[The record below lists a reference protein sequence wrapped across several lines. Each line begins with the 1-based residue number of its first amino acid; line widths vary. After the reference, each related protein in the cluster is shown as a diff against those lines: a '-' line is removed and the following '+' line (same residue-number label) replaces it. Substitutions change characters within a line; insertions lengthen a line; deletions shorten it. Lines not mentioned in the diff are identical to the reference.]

1 MNKKAYL
8 SNLSI
13 HCFILFLGK
22 RLPLGPLFYVFLVCV
37 FCVFFLGGG
46 EEEEYN
52 IPLCVV
58 MGFFLIKKIKHF
70 SPSLGV

>member
-22 RLPLGPLFYVFLVCV
+22 RLPLGPLFYMFLVCV
-37 FCVFFLGGG
+37 FCVFFGGWGGG
-46 EEEEYN
+46 RVQHTFVCCDG
-52 IPLCVV
+52 I
-58 MGFFLIKKIKHF
+58 FF
-70 SPSLGV
+70 